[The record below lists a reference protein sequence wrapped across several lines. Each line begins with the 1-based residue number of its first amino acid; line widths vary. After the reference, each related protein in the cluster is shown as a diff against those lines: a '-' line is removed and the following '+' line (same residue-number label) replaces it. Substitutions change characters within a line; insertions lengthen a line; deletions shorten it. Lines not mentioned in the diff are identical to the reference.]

1 MATAAQ
7 KTILITGASAGIG
20 LATAHYFSQRGW
32 RVAATM
38 RRPDQAPTALRNQEN
53 VLLLQLDVLDGA
65 SIAAAVA
72 AALRAFGRLDVL
84 FNNAGYALAGAF
96 EALSPE
102 QVQQQFATNVFGVL
116 NVTRAVLPHFR
127 AQRAG
132 LILTTTSVGGH
143 IAFPLYSVY
152 NATKFAVEG
161 FMESLQYELRQFNIG
176 VKTIVPG
183 TVRSDF
189 EKSIQYVPAPAY
201 DPYAQRV
208 HEQTL
213 ASYAQAATPESVAC
227 VVFAAATGH
236 SARPRFLA
244 GQQPKLVYLLRW
256 LLPHNV
262 FTALINRTNGGSK
275 SPA

>member
-1 MATAAQ
+1 MATPA

-20 LATAHYFSQRGW
+20 QATARYFAQRGW
-32 RVAATM
+32 NVAATM
-38 RRPDQAPTALRNQEN
+38 RTPAQAPAELRGLPN
-53 VLLLQLDVLDGA
+53 VRVLQLDVLDVA
-65 SIAAAVA
+65 SIDDAVA
-72 AALRAFGRLDVL
+72 ATVEAFGGLDVL

-96 EALSPE
+96 EDLSPE

-116 NVTRAVLPHFR
+116 NTTRAVLPHFR
-127 AQRAG
+127 AQRSG

-161 FMESLQYELRQFNIG
+161 FMEGLQYELRQFNIG

-189 EKSIQYVPAPAY
+189 EASIQYVPAPAY

-213 ASYAQAATPESVAC
+213 ASYAQAATPASVAR
-227 VVFAAATGH
+227 VVFEAATSGR
-236 SARPRFLA
+236 SQPRHLA
-244 GQQPKLVYLLRW
+244 GRQPKLVYFLRW

-262 FTALINRTNGGSK
+262 FAALINRTNGGQS
-275 SPA
+275 